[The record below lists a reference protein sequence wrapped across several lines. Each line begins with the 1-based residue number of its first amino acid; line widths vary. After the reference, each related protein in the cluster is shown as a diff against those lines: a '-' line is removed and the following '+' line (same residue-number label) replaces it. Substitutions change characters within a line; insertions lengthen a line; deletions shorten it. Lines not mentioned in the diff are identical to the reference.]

1 MNLLGKRSPKA
12 GVCKSL
18 RTPQR
23 GKLNAKWDKKLTG
36 AKDMGISALSQALS
50 AQAQMGQL
58 VTDVMS
64 RSVAQTEKV
73 AALSLEQKVQANANN
88 TAANALGANLDVYA

>member
-1 MNLLGKRSPKA
+1 
-12 GVCKSL
+12 
-18 RTPQR
+18 
-23 GKLNAKWDKKLTG
+23 
-36 AKDMGISALSQALS
+36 
-50 AQAQMGQL
+50 MGQL